1 VQYYAKICYFQSYT
15 PTNSIKTMNIQLLE
29 HAITQASQ
37 AYFRLVLL
45 VGVAGTGKSNLLR
58 DVANSK
64 NVPLI
69 NLNLELSSK
78 LIDLTPQ
85 HRSIRISGLTDEL
98 LQEHPQPLVIL
109 DNIELLFNPDLK
121 QDPLRL
127 LQGIS
132 RNRTIL
138 ASWNGS
144 FIQRRLTYAAVGHP
158 EYFAADNPD
167 AIIVEMAS

>member
-1 VQYYAKICYFQSYT
+1 
-15 PTNSIKTMNIQLLE
+15 MNIQLLE

-98 LQEHPQPLVIL
+98 LQEHPQPL
-109 DNIELLFNPDLK
+109 E
-121 QDPLRL
+121 
-127 LQGIS
+127 
-132 RNRTIL
+132 
-138 ASWNGS
+138 
-144 FIQRRLTYAAVGHP
+144 
-158 EYFAADNPD
+158 
-167 AIIVEMAS
+167 